1 MPRALGIIS
10 HEQALRLRDKLPKK
24 VVIISA
30 EQRTRMNQVIEQE
43 HEARKRIKNPDTFE
57 GMKKVQEITRN
68 IIKAFGEILHS

>member
-57 GMKKVQEITRN
+57 GMKKAQEITRN